1 MKILS
6 GRGAVWL
13 ARLVWDQEVGGSN
26 PLAPTFEGLDIQT
39 ESQETSAGRWS
50 DPVIEA
56 FKRDVDRTLLRE
68 ALKLT
73 PGQRL
78 LNLQQLCEGAE
89 QLRLA
94 GKKAKAVR

>member
-1 MKILS
+1 
-6 GRGAVWL
+6 
-13 ARLVWDQEVGGSN
+13 
-26 PLAPTFEGLDIQT
+26 
-39 ESQETSAGRWS
+39 
-50 DPVIEA
+50 
-56 FKRDVDRTLLRE
+56 VDRTLLRE

-94 GKKAKAVR
+94 GKTIHCCPTQIKMPNAT